1 MPRSCGYPSWTYAGR
16 TVHFIRLQL
25 EAPLQCSFTA
35 VFEKLLPIRERL
47 ALPGVTARARI
58 TGGDATLDRIGAV
71 DWKAKIFHA
80 ERVDHFWGRFETTF
94 QGRG

>member
-1 MPRSCGYPSWTYAGR
+1 MTFGMLSI
-16 TVHFIRLQL
+16 FRLQL
-25 EAPLQCSFTA
+25 EAPLQCSFVS

-58 TGGDATLDRIGAV
+58 TGGDATLERIGAV

-80 ERVDHFWGRFETTF
+80 EHVDRYREGLRNFAEPG
-94 QGRG
+94 